1 MPTRLTPSSSLAFLG
16 LAALCGCETS
26 TVATETVYHPTLIA
40 VSPDEF
46 LGNVTCRPGAPGALQ
61 TYVATLFDVGET
73 LLPLEPFPL
82 PSSGPVACTRSVAF
96 SHVFDPHRYRAE
108 IQGYDRSDLV
118 PLGASDTGGSPG
130 IPILVDPVTS
140 ERIAPRWTTT
150 CGEMSPTLARSATTR
165 TVTDCKPLVDSGIL
179 GPTEVEVR
187 IDSALGSLECGAD
200 PGMVEHF
207 EVGLGDGPVQSAACG
222 EAVTLSDVPPGGTLS
237 LPLLAYEAGTTHPR
251 WGSTCQARPG
261 AGAIVTATCAP
272 LTESGALDVEPES
285 ALAALGLDCSALGEL
300 RLERLAADGQPL
312 APARYVEASNCDLLA
327 RFSDITSGPAA
338 VRATLVAGGVE
349 VGAARCAGD
358 VLPGRSVASTCT
370 AEP

>member
-1 MPTRLTPSSSLAFLG
+1 MPTRLLRSSPLVFLTLAS
-16 LAALCGCETS
+16 LCGCETE
-26 TVATETVYHPTLIA
+26 TVPVETVYHPTLIE
-40 VSPDEF
+40 VSPAEF
-46 LGNVTCRPGAPGALQ
+46 IGNVTCRPGAAGALQ
-61 TYVATLFDVGET
+61 TYVATLFDVGEA
-73 LLPLEPFPL
+73 LMPLEPFPL

-96 SHVFDPHRYRAE
+96 SRVFDPHRYRAE

-118 PLGASDTGGSPG
+118 PLGATDGQGSVG

-150 CGEMSPTLARSATTR
+150 CGETSPTLARVAVTR
-165 TVTDCKPLVDSGIL
+165 TITDCKPLVDSGTL

-187 IDSALGSLECGAD
+187 IDAALGDLQCGAEA
-200 PGMVEHF
+200 GMVEHF
-207 EVGLGDGPVQSAACG
+207 EVSLGDGPVQSAPCG
-222 EAVTLSDVPPGGTLS
+222 EAVTFPDVPPGSTLS
-237 LPLLAYEAGTTHPR
+237 LPLVAYEAGNAHPR

-272 LTESGALDVEPES
+272 LTERGALDVEPEQ

-300 RLERLAADGQPL
+300 RLELLDAASQPL
-312 APARYVEASNCDLLA
+312 APARYVEASNCDLPV
-327 RFSDITSGPAA
+327 RFANLVSGAA
-338 VRATLVAGGVE
+338 ATRATLVAGGVE

-358 VLPGRSVASTCT
+358 VVPGHAVTSTCT